1 MDSQKLVLMAN
12 QIAQAFRLKPDPAKL
27 VAEHLK
33 AFWSPVMC
41 RELVAF
47 VDSGG
52 PGLESAVTQAAKI
65 LKSSGG
71 IAQSS

>member
-12 QIAQAFRLKPDPAKL
+12 QIAQAFRLTPDPEKC
-27 VAEHLK
+27 VAQHLR
-33 AFWSPVMC
+33 AFWSPSMC

-52 PGLESAVTQAAKI
+52 SGLEPAATQAAGI
-65 LKSSGG
+65 LKVSLGSAGH
-71 IAQSS
+71 

>member
-27 VAEHLK
+27 VADHLK
-33 AFWSPVMC
+33 AFWAPAMC
-41 RELVAF
+41 RELVAY

-52 PGLESAVTQAAKI
+52 AGLQSAVTQAAAI
-65 LKSSGG
+65 LKSD
-71 IAQSS
+71 QRQ